1 MLLGCLIGFCGTANS
16 SKLIHAWVCIP
27 SRAVAI
33 SHCWTKG
40 EIPGERGQG
49 RALGSGVRC
58 ALGRGVPSSPAAVL
72 SGVGTK
78 PAVLE
83 EMISGLSKANA
94 NLNWLLGLKL
104 RQQWDR
110 SPGWW
115 VKTLP
120 LTGSLSQE
128 PHQPQPHA
136 CGDAFLVNGA
146 VFPACCWP
154 QAPAPREGCGHS
166 TWKQELD
173 PSSACLNVFGL
184 PTPVGEWWRKGREEP
199 VWWER
204 GAGGG

>member
-1 MLLGCLIGFCGTANS
+1 MHEYVFESCCC
-16 SKLIHAWVCIP
+16 KY
-27 SRAVAI
+27 

-40 EIPGERGQG
+40 EIPGELWQG
-49 RALGSGVRC
+49 RALCSGVRC

-120 LTGSLSQE
+120 LAGSLSQE

-184 PTPVGEWWRKGREEP
+184 PTPVREWWRKGREEP